1 MDVALWLELV
11 PQRAAGTERP
21 RRSGVRLL
29 QVPDLSVINPR
40 SPRRSLPLRAR
51 LYVIAVVTA
60 AVVIGTADAL
70 IVPGRGEMPAR
81 DVIMFIG
88 VIALAECLQLRFMH
102 HDEVHAL
109 TLVEGIFAPLI
120 FCGSGFDTV
129 VAVAGGMILASII
142 RRNDAVK
149 SLFNVAQWVAAAAV
163 GSMAFH
169 VSGAGGAPSSAEVV
183 ALVGAL
189 LAVWLTNQILFSG
202 VMWCT
207 TGHMLGSHDAD
218 VAGMVVLGR
227 TGSFVGSAILGVLMV
242 GAYLWVP
249 WTVVLVIG
257 LLVFLWSA
265 SRAEASIRADRR
277 LLDGLQR
284 ATHHLATSLDPAVAL
299 PPSLAETRLGFGV
312 REVQLVLV
320 AEHGFP
326 TIYHCYEGG
335 DSYSVETAPHGLAEL
350 LVDSLDGPIRLG
362 TAGSDV
368 AVALARMGYQ
378 RGLAAPLRSGGATF
392 GVLLL
397 LDREGAEGFE
407 AGELSIA
414 GALARELVGFLD
426 RVELVGA
433 IDEERRKLADIV
445 EHTGDGIVSLAVD
458 GTVLSWNAAMTV
470 ITGYS
475 AEEMVD
481 TRHIGLLRPRDA
493 RDADIHIAGWGERMN
508 AGGLA
513 SELQIVTAGGA
524 TVWLSCSY
532 SHVPGKDGRLD
543 SLIIVARNITKARE
557 LELLKDDFIA
567 VVSHELRTP
576 LVPIKGWAQ
585 TLLNRGERLTEDQ
598 RRTAVQSI
606 LTQAQRLEALVLNI
620 LESSRVEAGQ
630 GQTLDIVDV
639 ASVAVHVV
647 EDVLAARPDRSI
659 RVQPPQVPCQV
670 RGSAVWVDR
679 ALANL
684 VANAVKYSPDDS
696 PVDVVVSVEAGT
708 VSVSVTDRGPGIS
721 QEAQERI
728 FERFER
734 LEESRKQ
741 TGTGLGLYITRRL
754 ARAMGGDVA
763 VSSLPGAGS
772 TFVLSLP
779 AVVEASVAASAAA
792 HRTTSAATTPTG
804 ASGAVPSQAY

>member
-1 MDVALWLELV
+1 
-11 PQRAAGTERP
+11 
-21 RRSGVRLL
+21 
-29 QVPDLSVINPR
+29 
-40 SPRRSLPLRAR
+40 
-51 LYVIAVVTA
+51 
-60 AVVIGTADAL
+60 
-70 IVPGRGEMPAR
+70 
-81 DVIMFIG
+81 
-88 VIALAECLQLRFMH
+88 
-102 HDEVHAL
+102 
-109 TLVEGIFAPLI
+109 
-120 FCGSGFDTV
+120 V
-129 VAVAGGMILASII
+129 VAVGCGMVVANIV
-142 RRNDAVK
+142 RHNDFVK
-149 SLFNVAQWVAAAAV
+149 SSFNVAQWVAAAGV
-163 GSMAFH
+163 GSLAFH
-169 VSGAGGAPSSAEVV
+169 VSGAGAAASTADVIALLGAM
-183 ALVGAL
+183 
-189 LAVWLTNQILFSG
+189 LAVWSTNQILFSG

-207 TGHMLGSHDAD
+207 TGHVLGSHEAD

-227 TGSFVGSAILGVLMV
+227 TGSFGGSSILGVLVV

-249 WTVVLVIG
+249 WTVVLVVG

-299 PPSLAETRLGFGV
+299 PPSLRQARQSFEV

-326 TIYHCYEGG
+326 TIYRCIEGHDG
-335 DSYSVETAPHGLAEL
+335 FSVETAPHGLAEL
-350 LVDSLDGPIRLG
+350 LVDSLDAPTRLG

-368 AVALARMGYQ
+368 AAALSRMGYQ
-378 RGLAAPLRSGGATF
+378 RGLAAPLRSGGSTF

-445 EHTGDGIVSLAVD
+445 EHTGDGILSLSDD
-458 GTVLSWNAAMTV
+458 GTILSWNAAMTA

-475 AEEMVD
+475 AEEMID
-481 TRHIGLLRPRDA
+481 TRHLELLRPRDS
-493 RDADIHIAGWGERMN
+493 ADNHIHISGWSERM
-508 AGGLA
+508 ATRGLA

-524 TVWLSCSY
+524 SVWLSCSY
-532 SHVPGKDGRLD
+532 SRVPGREGDPD
-543 SLIIVARNITKARE
+543 SMIIVARNITKARE

-630 GQTLDIVDV
+630 GEALDVVDV
-639 ASVAVHVV
+639 AAVAIHVV
-647 EDVLAARPDRSI
+647 EDVLAARPDRVI
-659 RVQPPQVPCQV
+659 RVKPPLVPCQV
-670 RGSAVWVDR
+670 RGSGVWVDR

-684 VANAVKYSPDDS
+684 VANAVKYSPDEA
-696 PVDVVVSVEAGT
+696 PVDVVVSIDSGI
-708 VSVSVTDRGPGIS
+708 VSVSVTDLGPGIS
-721 QEAQERI
+721 EESQERI

-754 ARAMGGDVA
+754 ARAMGGDVE

-772 TFVLSLP
+772 TFVLKLP
-779 AVVEASVAASAAA
+779 AVVEA
-792 HRTTSAATTPTG
+792 TSTIPMARRSSS
-804 ASGAVPSQAY
+804 SGSSEDSLRLR